1 MLQVLLSIILAA
13 VFYVLLLV
21 CYKIMGK
28 REVNQLSS
36 VDIVINIL
44 IANIAAGGIVEE
56 QYWIDALGGVI
67 IIVILEI
74 LMSKIQIKYPKTRD
88 AVDGEPSLVIKNGKI
103 DYGELKKL
111 RIDLDDFTMML
122 RGDGI
127 VTPEE
132 VQYGIIE
139 RNGKLIVFEKKLP
152 TKVFPLP
159 LITSG
164 KIKPKAL
171 EKLGKTEDWLTN
183 QLENHQFYKLEQV
196 DYLFLEEHKLVIY
209 MKNDILKLT
218 IK

>member
-1 MLQVLLSIILAA
+1 MLQVLISILLAA
-13 VFYVLLLV
+13 VFYVVLV
-21 CYKIMGK
+21 VSYKIMGK

-56 QYWIDALGGVI
+56 EYWIDALGGVI

-159 LITSG
+159 LIVSG

-171 EKLGKTEDWLTN
+171 ESLGKTKDWLIE
-183 QLENHQFYKLEQV
+183 QLEN
-196 DYLFLEEHKLVIY
+196 
-209 MKNDILKLT
+209 
-218 IK
+218 

>member
-1 MLQVLLSIILAA
+1 MLQVLISILLAA

-44 IANIAAGGIVEE
+44 NANIAAVGIFEE

-88 AVDGEPSLVIKNGKI
+88 AVDGEPSLIIKNGKL
-103 DYGELKKL
+103 DYEELRKL
-111 RIDLDDFTMML
+111 RIDLDDFNMLL
-122 RGDGI
+122 RGGGV

-139 RNGKLIVFEKKLP
+139 RNGKFTIFEKKLP

-159 LITSG
+159 LIVSG

-171 EKLGKTEDWLTN
+171 ESLGKTKDWLIE

>member
-1 MLQVLLSIILAA
+1 MLQVLISILLAA
-13 VFYVLLLV
+13 VFYVVLV
-21 CYKIMGK
+21 VSYKIMGK

-56 QYWIDALGGVI
+56 EYWIDALGGVI

-159 LITSG
+159 LIVSG

-171 EKLGKTEDWLTN
+171 ESLGKTKDWLIE